1 MVTHVLSGISATT
14 YLNDRQS
21 SDGIFK
27 KTVVTMM
34 GYDSTV
40 EDVSIELVTDVSV
53 AGSRSLVSAAAKTEL
68 VYSIATPSRIFNDTK
83 TATARFIQSLN
94 ESITTGVFDA
104 VLRDAG
110 TNDFQAVATE
120 YVIFSTASPT
130 SLPTSTTQ
138 PSSTPTSQPVLT
150 DVINTNTLSEPITGK
165 VVSEKVNYYLGTTH
179 LVCTNYCI
187 PRLLTNTPTGY
198 FVAYFVACFII
209 LAAADYS
216 KIGQGV
222 VKQLHDSAYSSGA
235 FTPSLSH
242 GEDAHSGAT
251 DAPSLQRS
259 GAKMLFQELQRKD
272 CEISKLISDETKL
285 ETLLEGHESAG
296 SKAQVNI
303 HRMKGVGYSAGFYAY
318 IDQRRTYLGCQP
330 VLYPDGQTMCG
341 TRWQSQKSVLEDLI
355 IFLCNNHSVFNCV
368 YSCEGAPVDRT
379 GNRLIYITQTCLAF
393 FLSAISGSVLNY
405 IGMSASANI
414 VFDILVTT
422 PATIAMAK
430 VMKTLYV
437 CPLDV
442 SVEYQVANPRVIT
455 MMRCLGKSAIIPIVA
470 AIVGLLVLSAVF
482 SRGHD
487 TVYIIVSFFVQV
499 QLYGFV
505 LELVVSRLMFV
516 STVYM
521 RVTMDLCVQSILL
534 LEVGNR
540 YAEMIYHK
548 GLLVEGKDYHYRCKH
563 MCYLLRIEFI
573 YTFDDAVKKGYVR
586 EADRLHTDTEM
597 QTTSALHRRDDCMS
611 SSASA
616 SDTYNRASSAVYE
629 AEEISTTSSF
639 VYSGSRRDSAN
650 DNNTVNNE
658 EDRVSLSTV
667 YNTAS
672 KVAMPVFDYS
682 AMAKSA
688 DNLSKMRDV
697 ASAMPSE
704 EELYQEYQNEMM
716 GGHEG
721 GPRTGDSADVYDCED
736 NAMTF
741 EEWKVERK
749 KFKSGTPPLSVYI

>member
-1 MVTHVLSGISATT
+1 M
-14 YLNDRQS
+14 
-21 SDGIFK
+21 
-27 KTVVTMM
+27 
-34 GYDSTV
+34 
-40 EDVSIELVTDVSV
+40 
-53 AGSRSLVSAAAKTEL
+53 
-68 VYSIATPSRIFNDTK
+68 
-83 TATARFIQSLN
+83 
-94 ESITTGVFDA
+94 
-104 VLRDAG
+104 
-110 TNDFQAVATE
+110 
-120 YVIFSTASPT
+120 
-130 SLPTSTTQ
+130 
-138 PSSTPTSQPVLT
+138 
-150 DVINTNTLSEPITGK
+150 
-165 VVSEKVNYYLGTTH
+165 
-179 LVCTNYCI
+179 
-187 PRLLTNTPTGY
+187 
-198 FVAYFVACFII
+198 ACFII

-216 KIGQGV
+216 KIGQGL

-242 GEDAHSGAT
+242 EDAHSGVAG
-251 DAPSLQRS
+251 ASSSQR
-259 GAKMLFQELQRKD
+259 GGEAKMLFQELKRKD

-285 ETLLEGHESAG
+285 VTLLEGHESAR
-296 SKAQVNI
+296 SKAQISI
-303 HRMKGVGYSAGFYAY
+303 HRAKGVGYSAEFYAY

-330 VLYPDGQTMCG
+330 VLYPDGQMMCG
-341 TRWQSQKSVLEDLI
+341 TMWQSQKSVLEDLI
-355 IFLCNNHSVFNCV
+355 VFLCNNHSVFNCV

-393 FLSAISGSVLNY
+393 FLSAISGSVLDY
-405 IGMSASANI
+405 IGMSASANV

-437 CPLDV
+437 CPLDF
-442 SVEYQVANPRVIT
+442 SVEYQVANPRVIA
-455 MMRCLGKSAIIPIVA
+455 MLRCLGKSAIIPIVA

-505 LELVVSRLMFV
+505 LELVFSRLMFV

-521 RVTMDLCVQSILL
+521 RVTIDLCVQSILL

-548 GLLVEGKDYHYRCKH
+548 ELLVEGKDYHYRSKH
-563 MCYLLRIEFI
+563 VCYLLRIEFI

-586 EADRLHTDTEM
+586 EADRLQTDTEM
-597 QTTSALHRRDDCMS
+597 QTTSTLHQRECSVPS
-611 SSASA
+611 SVSTSYAN
-616 SDTYNRASSAVYE
+616 NRASSAVYV
-629 AEEISTTSSF
+629 ADEITTTSSF
-639 VYSGSRRDSAN
+639 VYSGSRGDSAN
-650 DNNTVNNE
+650 GNKTVHSE

-667 YNTAS
+667 YNTTS

-697 ASAMPSE
+697 ASAMPSD

-716 GGHEG
+716 SGHEG
-721 GPRTGDSADVYDCED
+721 GPRSGDSADVYDCDD

-749 KFKSGTPPLSVYI
+749 KFKSGTPSLYI